1 MLRLIFFIC
10 DFKNKP
16 SARSLAPPFTQK
28 VTLGAPVRLQAP
40 SRRFAVVTNLLRS
53 LFFSISYGKEAVGVC
68 LNSALKSALLTEKG
82 RRAAGGRGSAFFF
95 AQRSKVGRVKYEG
108 NNFWV
113 PQAVCVTG
121 SSPCS
126 GEPRRSKV
134 HFAPAYFFICDFK
147 NKPSARSLAPPFTQK
162 VTLGAPVRLQAPS
175 RRFAVVT
182 NLLRSLFF
190 SISYGKEAV
199 GVCLNSALKSALLTE
214 KGRRD
219 VGGRGSAFFFAQRR
233 GKRSGGGFRAKP
245 ENLHATLSLL
255 FPVKRLLYGAPD
267 TASRVCHRFKSLLRG
282 ATSEQAT

>member
-95 AQRSKVGRVKYEG
+95 AQR
-108 NNFWV
+108 
-113 PQAVCVTG
+113 
-121 SSPCS
+121 
-126 GEPRRSKV
+126 
-134 HFAPAYFFICDFK
+134 
-147 NKPSARSLAPPFTQK
+147 
-162 VTLGAPVRLQAPS
+162 
-175 RRFAVVT
+175 
-182 NLLRSLFF
+182 
-190 SISYGKEAV
+190 
-199 GVCLNSALKSALLTE
+199 
-214 KGRRD
+214 
-219 VGGRGSAFFFAQRR
+219 R

>member
-1 MLRLIFFIC
+1 
-10 DFKNKP
+10 
-16 SARSLAPPFTQK
+16 
-28 VTLGAPVRLQAP
+28 
-40 SRRFAVVTNLLRS
+40 
-53 LFFSISYGKEAVGVC
+53 

-175 RRFAVVT
+175 RRFAVAT
-182 NLLRSLFF
+182 NFLRTISPF
-190 SISYGKEAV
+190 SILYGKEAV
-199 GVCLNSALKSALLTE
+199 IVCLNSALKSALLTE